1 MDEDGDRS
9 PEDRLLACSGV
20 AEQELPA
27 ASLYVVALPIGN
39 AADLTLRAW
48 WVLSKVDAIAAEDT
62 RVTRPLLV
70 RYRIDTPLVA
80 AHRHNERAIAQSIVE
95 RLRRG
100 ERIALVTD
108 AGTPGISDPGALVV
122 RAVADAGL
130 RVIPVPGPSSLAAAL
145 SAAGFADTPFSFL
158 GFLPTG
164 ARERERALR
173 AAVASGQ
180 TLVLLEA
187 PHRIRALG
195 ATLARL
201 APAGRRVV
209 LARELTK
216 KFESITTCSS
226 EDLAADGLEERGEYV
241 VLVEGAAGGAT
252 AAEVDPDTRR
262 WLQAL
267 LEDLPPARAAAIAAR
282 ASGRRKDELYA
293 LALKL
298 KPRVDEA

>member
-1 MDEDGDRS
+1 MDVDGDRGR
-9 PEDRLLACSGV
+9 EDRLLACSGV
-20 AEQELPA
+20 AEQELPT

-39 AADLTLRAW
+39 AADLTVRAW

-62 RVTRPLLV
+62 RVTRPLLA

-95 RLRRG
+95 RLQRG
-100 ERIALVTD
+100 QRIALVTD
-108 AGTPGISDPGALVV
+108 AGTPGISDPGALIV
-122 RAVADAGL
+122 RAVVDAGL
-130 RVIPVPGPSSLAAAL
+130 RVLPVPGPSSLAAAL
-145 SAAGFADTPFSFL
+145 SAAGFADTPFLFL

-173 AAVASGQ
+173 AALAGGQ

-187 PHRIRALG
+187 PHRIRAL
-195 ATLARL
+195 AETLAQL
-201 APAGRRVV
+201 APAARRVV

-216 KFESITTCSS
+216 KFESITHCTLG
-226 EDLAADGLEERGEYV
+226 ELASGSLDERGEYV
-241 VLVEGAAGGAT
+241 VLIEGAAADAT
-252 AAEVDPDTRR
+252 ATDIDPATRR

-293 LALKL
+293 LALAL
-298 KPRVDEA
+298 KPGAD